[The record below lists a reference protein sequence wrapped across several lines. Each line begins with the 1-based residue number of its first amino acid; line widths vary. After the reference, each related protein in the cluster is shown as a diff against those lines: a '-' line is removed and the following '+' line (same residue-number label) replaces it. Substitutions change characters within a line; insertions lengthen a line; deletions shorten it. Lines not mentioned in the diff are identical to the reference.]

1 MENKNKI
8 NKPRFAI
15 AHKPD
20 YILSI
25 LVLTL
30 IVIGLIM
37 IYSTGWI
44 TVLKQTGG
52 SSDRNGFFYNQLLSF
67 GLGLTGWYITSKKL
81 HYSIWQKYASFIF
94 YGSLAM
100 MFLVLVPGIAVTV
113 NGASRWVH
121 IGPINFQPVEF
132 FKLGT
137 ILFVAAWIEKNRTKL
152 NKPVEGLIP
161 IIIILIITMS
171 LVVILQ
177 KDMGSAS
184 VLAAAIFAMYFVSG
198 VSMRIFMMA
207 IGFMIASA
215 SVLIASSSYRL
226 ARYMT
231 FLNHTEDPTGSGYHI
246 NQALIA
252 LGSGGIIG
260 RGLGKSLQA
269 YGYLPEA
276 TNDSIFAII
285 GEEFGLIG
293 CGIVI
298 AVILL
303 LIWRGYRIVR
313 DAPDDFAKLLACGIV
328 AWIGFQSFFNISA
341 MLGII
346 PLTGITLPFIS
357 YGGTSLMALLFGI
370 GILQNISRYTK
381 GDLPDENRGLRRRNS
396 RTHNPNSSDSRRPA
410 RTR

>member
-1 MENKNKI
+1 MENKNKTP
-8 NKPRFAI
+8 KTRFAI

-25 LVLTL
+25 LVLSL

-52 SSDRNGFFYNQLLSF
+52 SSDRNGFFWTQLLSF
-67 GLGLTGWYITSKKL
+67 GLGLTGWFIASKF
-81 HYSIWQKYASFIF
+81 HYSNWQKYASFIF
-94 YGSLAM
+94 YGSLAL

-137 ILFVAAWIEKNRTKL
+137 ILFVAAWIDKNRDKL
-152 NKPVEGLIP
+152 NRPAEGLIP

-184 VLAAAIFAMYFVSG
+184 VLAAAIFSMYFISG

-207 IGFMIASA
+207 LGFMVASA
-215 SVLIASSSYRL
+215 VGLIASSQYRL

-252 LGSGGIIG
+252 LGSGGILG

-285 GEEFGLIG
+285 GEEFGLVG
-293 CGIVI
+293 ASIVI
-298 AVILL
+298 AIIVM

-313 DAPDDFAKLLACGIV
+313 DAPDNYAKLVACGLV
-328 AWIGFQSFFNISA
+328 AWIGFQAFFNISA

-357 YGGTSLMALLFGI
+357 YGGTSLMASLFGI

-381 GDLPDENRGLRRRNS
+381 GDIPDENRGLRRRNS
-396 RTHNPNSSDSRRPA
+396 RSYNTHTSNSRRA
-410 RTR
+410 T